1 MSEKLDVKWPM
12 DLGAPPGTLEAKM
25 PRPDDIG
32 ADIPDPQRYF
42 SRDYMQQEWERLWPK
57 VWLLAGVTPDL
68 KEPGDFITHRH
79 GHEEFLIVR
88 HEDNKIR
95 AFYNVCPHRGKRV
108 CQVEQGNVPK
118 FS

>member
-1 MSEKLDVKWPM
+1 
-12 DLGAPPGTLEAKM
+12 M

-79 GHEEFLIVR
+79 GHEEFLLVR

-95 AFYNVCPHRGKRV
+95 AFYNVCPHRWQT
-108 CQVEQGNVPK
+108 CLP
-118 FS
+118 S

>member
-57 VWLLAGVTPDL
+57 VWLLAGVTRPQ
-68 KEPGDFITHRH
+68 KAG
-79 GHEEFLIVR
+79 
-88 HEDNKIR
+88 
-95 AFYNVCPHRGKRV
+95 
-108 CQVEQGNVPK
+108 
-118 FS
+118 